1 MTSLHFT
8 PLHSTTHHFTSLHTA
23 SLQITPS
30 HSTLFHFTPP
40 HSTPH
45 YLTPFHTTSSTLQ
58 YLTAIHTALEYHTKE
73 YLVTLNHFTSPHINL
88 ILHYSILRHL
98 TPLYITSLHLTS
110 ILSSSHDLTPLQFT
124 PLNIVTLTTSR
135 QFILPLHFNL
145 PFAYYFTKHY
155 STYQTR
161 SNIHILSRRTSVL
174 VIRHTPLVPT
184 FAYKMLTDSAY

>member
-1 MTSLHFT
+1 MICLLTMLWTTGFLSHSLHLKLSVLIILPVSIDRSTKRHLVTSLHFT

-30 HSTLFHFTPP
+30 HSTLFLFTPP

-58 YLTAIHTALEYHTKE
+58 YLTAIHTASEYHTKE

-110 ILSSSHDLTPLQFT
+110 TLSSSHDLPPLQ
-124 PLNIVTLTTSR
+124 LAH
-135 QFILPLHFNL
+135 FILSHWPPHANL
-145 PFAYYFTKHY
+145 YFHCT
-155 STYQTR
+155 
-161 SNIHILSRRTSVL
+161 LS
-174 VIRHTPLVPT
+174 
-184 FAYKMLTDSAY
+184 